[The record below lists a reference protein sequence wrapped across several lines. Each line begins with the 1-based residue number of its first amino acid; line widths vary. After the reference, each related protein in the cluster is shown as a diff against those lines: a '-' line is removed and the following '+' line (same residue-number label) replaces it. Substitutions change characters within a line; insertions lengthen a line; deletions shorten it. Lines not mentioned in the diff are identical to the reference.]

1 MTNDQPTLRIGTR
14 GSALALRQS
23 EWVASELRRLNPGLE
38 VALAVIKTR
47 GDQIIDRPL
56 TEVGGKGL
64 FVKEI
69 ESALLAGDVDL
80 AVHSLKDVP
89 TETPEGLALIAFP
102 PREDP
107 RDVLVCRDAS
117 GLADLPPGAQV
128 ATSSLRRMA
137 QLKHVRPDLAFVP
150 IRGNVDTRLRKLRE
164 GEADAVVLAGA
175 GLVRLGL
182 AEVITE
188 WLSTDLSVPAAGQ
201 GILCLE
207 GRADDAW
214 TRALVAPLDSPAS
227 RTCAEAERAVVAALE
242 GGCEI
247 PLGVLAQGKWCQ
259 THFPTSEKVS
269 DTFSIHLIAAL
280 ATLDGSRI
288 LREEGVGSAD
298 DPQAVARDVVAR
310 LRAHG
315 AAEIIAQV

>member
-1 MTNDQPTLRIGTR
+1 MTNDHPTLRIGTR

-23 EWVASELRRLNPGLE
+23 EWVAAELRRLHRGLE
-38 VALAVIKTR
+38 VALAIIKTR
-47 GDQIIDRPL
+47 GDKIIDRPL

-89 TETPEGLALIAFP
+89 TETPEALALLAFP

-107 RDVLVCRDAS
+107 RDVLVCRDAA
-117 GLADLPPGAQV
+117 GLADLHPGAQV

-137 QLKHVRPDLAFVP
+137 QLKHVRPDLSFVP

-164 GEADAVVLAGA
+164 GEADVVVLAGA
-175 GLVRLGL
+175 GLIRLGL
-182 AEVITE
+182 PEVITE
-188 WLSTDLSVPAAGQ
+188 WLSLEICVPAAGQ
-201 GILCLE
+201 GTLCLE
-207 GRADDAW
+207 GRADDAR

-227 RTCAEAERAVVAALE
+227 RTSALAERAVVAALE

-247 PLGVLAQGKWCQ
+247 PLGVLAETRDGNL
-259 THFPTSEKVS
+259 
-269 DTFSIHLIAAL
+269 HLVAAL
-280 ATLDGSRI
+280 AALDGSRI

-298 DPQAVARDVVAR
+298 DPQALARGVVAR
-310 LRAHG
+310 LRARG
-315 AAEIIAQV
+315 AAEIIARA